1 MTSSHQSRTIETLL
15 WAILLIS
22 FFAACGKKGPPLPPE
37 SNIPAAVS
45 DLQAWSREGAVFLGW
60 TVPSRNVEGSKIEDL
75 LGFRVFRQDRSLDSS
90 CPECPANFRPVAEID
105 MDYPR
110 GARIE
115 GGKVLWQDAT
125 IKPRNEYTYFVLT
138 YNFYKAPSP
147 QSNRVKISWDEPPSA
162 PEAVQIRSESQ
173 ALEITWRFVP
183 SQKEQDSG
191 IGFNLYR
198 RAEGDR
204 FGFFPLNPE
213 PLRETRFVD
222 GGLQNGK
229 KYYYEVRAVRTF
241 QGTLI
246 EGPASGVA
254 EGIPEKQIP
263 PSPPRGLVAVFQE
276 GGAALR
282 WDENPEPDVSGYNIY
297 RRTAGEETFRK
308 INPALIKEPYFLDAS
323 ADPKTSYT
331 YRLKAVDSSRIPKES
346 DFSQD
351 ADVSPLPVKP

>member
-1 MTSSHQSRTIETLL
+1 MASSHRSRTIKTII

-22 FFAACGKKGPPLPPE
+22 FFVACGKKGPPLPPE
-37 SNIPAAVS
+37 SNVPAAVS
-45 DLQAWSREGAVFLGW
+45 DLRAWPREGEVFLEW
-60 TVPSRNVEGSKIEDL
+60 TIPTRNVEGSKVGDL
-75 LGFRVFRQDRSLDSS
+75 LGFRVFRLDRSLDSS

-105 MDYPR
+105 IDFPR
-110 GARIE
+110 GARVE

-125 IKPRNEYTYFVLT
+125 IKPRNEYTYFVLS
-138 YNFYKAPSP
+138 YNFYKTPSP
-147 QSNRVKISWDEPPSA
+147 QSNWVKVFWDEPPSA

-173 ALEITWRFVP
+173 ALEITWKFTP
-183 SQKEQDSG
+183 SQKEKDSS
-191 IGFNLYR
+191 IAFNLYR

-213 PLRETRFVD
+213 PVKETRFVD

-276 GGAALR
+276 GGVALR
-282 WDENPEPDVSGYNIY
+282 WDENPEPDVAGYNIY
-297 RRTAGEETFRK
+297 RRAAGEETFRK
-308 INPALIKEPYFLDAS
+308 INPALIKELYFLDAS

-351 ADVSPLPVKP
+351 ADVFPLPVKP